1 MQILFEDYIRYRK
14 EKIRERLKSAVT
26 EQFMAAHPEAG
37 PKAVRRFK
45 KKQAYHDMLDQAV
58 KADEEYIYITD
69 PAHRE
74 ETEQAF
80 AAEAESLEKTLT
92 KYAQAREKRQLEKK
106 LRELTGAG
114 RLRGDLEARRDD
126 YLDGVVE
133 AIEYYFRT
141 RNLTMHRVKNT
152 HFGRQTWE
160 EPLSE
165 KNIKEF
171 TESFTM
177 DDDSGWGGKKTIN
190 FGLKMDRDAGR
201 YQLDLTVSMP
211 NGAELPVSVY
221 VDGENLLLASEPLL
235 GDEVL
240 SLPLKDFGKEWN
252 KSPLAAITGVKLPE
266 TLSIPELTSD
276 SVPKMLEKTFGD
288 DWEEFE
294 ESVEMTEDKNDKRFS
309 DLGTAYVV
317 SYDEK
322 LLEDLAETAEK
333 NLETLSDIEEPSDL
347 EKIDFEEVIASA
359 IVMAIREAAGQIE
372 ELTYCT
378 NDDCMVGL
386 YVKTEDGDFELRLE
400 GEENPWEEI
409 VFNADGEKGRIT
421 TKISNGELTITGMN
435 PDYPEEAATI
445 TYRDSDGS
453 ITLSHGGDVVSNA
466 DVNLVPTDDG
476 FRLITKS
483 NWDDGDYYSN
493 SSETIEFSTD
503 VGSISAPAGKVTNL
517 LALSVPELQALAQRI
532 SHASGLEIF
541 SDLFGD
547 IF

>member
-1 MQILFEDYIRYRK
+1 
-14 EKIRERLKSAVT
+14 
-26 EQFMAAHPEAG
+26 
-37 PKAVRRFK
+37 
-45 KKQAYHDMLDQAV
+45 
-58 KADEEYIYITD
+58 
-69 PAHRE
+69 
-74 ETEQAF
+74 
-80 AAEAESLEKTLT
+80 
-92 KYAQAREKRQLEKK
+92 
-106 LRELTGAG
+106 
-114 RLRGDLEARRDD
+114 
-126 YLDGVVE
+126 
-133 AIEYYFRT
+133 
-141 RNLTMHRVKNT
+141 
-152 HFGRQTWE
+152 
-160 EPLSE
+160 
-165 KNIKEF
+165 
-171 TESFTM
+171 M

-517 LALSVPELQALAQRI
+517 LSLSVPELQALAQRI

>member
-1 MQILFEDYIRYRK
+1 MQTRKKKSKKPLFITIGALVAVAALVVGAWLLFFRGNSFDGPLGPMLEAADKSLAALEDYTD
-14 EKIRERLKSAVT
+14 ELPNLNKIVENLRAFENS
-26 EQFMAAHPEAG
+26 
-37 PKAVRRFK
+37 
-45 KKQAYHDMLDQAV
+45 
-58 KADEEYIYITD
+58 
-69 PAHRE
+69 
-74 ETEQAF
+74 ET
-80 AAEAESLEKTLT
+80 
-92 KYAQAREKRQLEKK
+92 AR
-106 LRELTGAG
+106 
-114 RLRGDLEARRDD
+114 
-126 YLDGVVE
+126 V
-133 AIEYYFRT
+133 
-141 RNLTMHRVKNT
+141 
-152 HFGRQTWE
+152 
-160 EPLSE
+160 
-165 KNIKEF
+165 
-171 TESFTM
+171 SFTM
-177 DDDSGWGGKKTIN
+177 DSDSSWRGQSTIN

-201 YQLDLTVSMP
+201 YQFDLDVNVP
-211 NGAELPVSVY
+211 NGEYGTSKLPVSVY

-317 SYDEK
+317 SYDED
-322 LLEDLAETAEK
+322 LLEDLAKTAEK

-359 IVMAIREAAGQIE
+359 IVMGIREAAGQIE

-378 NDDCMVGL
+378 NDDNCMVGL
-386 YVKTEDGDFELRLE
+386 YMKTEDGDFELRLE

-421 TKISNGELTITGMN
+421 TKISNGELTITGMD
-435 PDYPEEAATI
+435 PDYPDEAATI

-453 ITLSHGGDVVSNA
+453 ITLSHGGEVVNDA
-466 DVNLVPTDDG
+466 DVKLVPTDDG
-476 FRLITKS
+476 FRVSSKS
-483 NWDDGDYYSN
+483 NWGDGDYYSN
-493 SSETIEFSTD
+493 TSDSIEFSTD

-517 LALSVPELQALAQRI
+517 LSLSVPELQALAQRI
-532 SHASGLEIF
+532 SQNASGLEIF
-541 SDLFGD
+541 GDLFD
-547 IF
+547 DLF